1 LALRPLKLAAG
12 PGLPVNFPRVSPV
25 FEATPSALTISFCLP
40 PSFALG
46 DGVGSCGS
54 GHSGSIRSYFF
65 FIFFFLFYIFFLQ
78 TFLTLY
84 LLFFAQFVFINNEF
98 YTFYNFCFP
107 SIRVFLLE
115 EANLTGLQK
124 N

>member
-1 LALRPLKLAAG
+1 
-12 PGLPVNFPRVSPV
+12 VSPV

-54 GHSGSIRSYFF
+54 GHSGSIKSQ
-65 FIFFFLFYIFFLQ
+65 FLFHLLFLILHFFLQ
-78 TFLTLY
+78 TFATLY
-84 LLFFAQFVFINNEF
+84 LLLFAQFLLINNEF
-98 YTFYNFCFP
+98 YTFLHFFP
-107 SIRVFLLE
+107 SFRVFLLE